1 MNPLNQTF
9 LLPSF
14 FLGRF
19 LVFNKSQT
27 QPATNINTRR
37 PVETYMMMLVTSRW
51 PKPFLEPY
59 SVISVLEFSS
69 HSGTS
74 SKNSSPPRCSFTLF
88 LTHKI
93 AEGEAPLADIP
104 TYCFL
109 NARTNWNFSCV
120 VVIKLFT
127 AMKNYF
133 LYSIS
138 FILQVLDETFFG
150 IVLDL

>member
-1 MNPLNQTF
+1 MKPVDQTF
-9 LLPSF
+9 LLPSI
-14 FLGRF
+14 FLERF
-19 LVFNKSQT
+19 LVFIKSQT

-109 NARTNWNFSCV
+109 NARTNWNFSYV
-120 VVIKLFT
+120 SSL
-127 AMKNYF
+127 N
-133 LYSIS
+133 SS
-138 FILQVLDETFFG
+138 QP
-150 IVLDL
+150 